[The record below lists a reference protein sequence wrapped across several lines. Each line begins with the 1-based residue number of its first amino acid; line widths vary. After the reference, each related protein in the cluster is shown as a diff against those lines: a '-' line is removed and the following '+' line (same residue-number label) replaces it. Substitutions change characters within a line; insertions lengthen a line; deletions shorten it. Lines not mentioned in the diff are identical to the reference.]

1 MFSITFFMLRLLLY
15 RGVKVLQGML
25 RAGLGVEYFSRNEN
39 DAFYEVVQAG
49 VDH

>member
-1 MFSITFFMLRLLLY
+1 MLRLLLY